1 MEITA
6 FQFCFTTSSTANS
19 IDKCRRKLF
28 VARGSY
34 TSSKRIRYIIEA
46 LGSSQSEGAGN
57 CSEGSSIRR
66 ETAIYLINTKAIKNA
81 ISIVKKKI
89 LVETKY
95 VASNF
100 ITAGNLCSFY

>member
-34 TSSKRIRYIIEA
+34 TTTSKRIRYIIEA
-46 LGSSQSEGAGN
+46 LGISQSEGAGN

-95 VASNF
+95 VV
-100 ITAGNLCSFY
+100 

>member
-19 IDKCRRKLF
+19 IGRCRRKLF

-46 LGSSQSEGAGN
+46 LGGSQSEGAGN
-57 CSEGSSIRR
+57 SAIAVASEGSSQYI
-66 ETAIYLINTKAIKNA
+66 
-81 ISIVKKKI
+81 
-89 LVETKY
+89 
-95 VASNF
+95 F
-100 ITAGNLCSFY
+100 SFEVFSLLSTC

>member
-34 TSSKRIRYIIEA
+34 TTTSKRIRYIIEA
-46 LGSSQSEGAGN
+46 LGISQSEGAGN
-57 CSEGSSIRR
+57 CSEYDLRYSPF
-66 ETAIYLINTKAIKNA
+66 TAVFWPIVFLITPRAM
-81 ISIVKKKI
+81 VCR
-89 LVETKY
+89 
-95 VASNF
+95 
-100 ITAGNLCSFY
+100 G